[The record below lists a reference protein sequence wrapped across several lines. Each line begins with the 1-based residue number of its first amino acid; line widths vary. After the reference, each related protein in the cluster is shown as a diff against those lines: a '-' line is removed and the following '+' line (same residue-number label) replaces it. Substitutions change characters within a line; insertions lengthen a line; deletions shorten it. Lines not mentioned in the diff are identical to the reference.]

1 MYVWQEYH
9 SVIFQP
15 QITRIFSFVILN
27 EVKNLL
33 PTFANGRCFTDVQ
46 HDRMTGLLYFDTPSR

>member
-15 QITRIFSFVILN
+15 QMTLEFVKKGNITL
-27 EVKNLL
+27 LL
-33 PTFANGRCFTDVQ
+33 PEGGELISQFFI
-46 HDRMTGLLYFDTPSR
+46 HYF